1 VLLAHAVWTAPPAVF
16 AAIGLACLLFG
27 QGWLRLR
34 RRGRPDLASWSR
46 VALFGAGIFVVLM
59 GLISPIDTIG
69 ENHLLWVHMLQ
80 HVLIGDAAIVL
91 VVLAVRGPL
100 LVFMLPPCI
109 LRPIARDRDV
119 RAVLS
124 FLLRP
129 RVAFGLWALNLAVW
143 HIPRLYID
151 ALLHPYVHDLEHA
164 CWMLAGLLV
173 WTLLIDPGS
182 HKRLTTG
189 GRVALAAAMFA
200 AGQALTDL
208 LVFSFH
214 PLYPLYR
221 GAYGFSARTD
231 QQLAGVVMMVEQL
244 VVLGTF
250 AFLVLRPR
258 LRHARL
264 ATA

>member
-34 RRGRPDLASWSR
+34 RRGRPDLAPWSR
-46 VALFGAGIFVVLM
+46 VAPFGAGIFVVLM

-80 HVLIGDAAIVL
+80 HVLIGDLAIML

-100 LVFMLPPCI
+100 LVFMLPPRV
-109 LRPIARDRDV
+109 LVPIARDRDV

-129 RVAFGLWALNLAVW
+129 QVAFGLWALNLGVW
-143 HIPRLYID
+143 HIPRLYIT
-151 ALLHPYVHDLEHA
+151 AILHPWLHDFEHA

-173 WTLLIDPGS
+173 WTLLIDPGN

-189 GRVALAAAMFA
+189 GRIALAAGMFA

-214 PLYPLYR
+214 PLYPLYH
-221 GAYGFSARTD
+221 GAYGLSARTD

-244 VVLGTF
+244 LVLGTF
-250 AFLVLRPR
+250 AFVLLRPR
-258 LRHARL
+258 LRHPRL